1 MCVYLLNAGV
11 GSKVVHL
18 STGNFKSHCHFRSE
32 VYHMVESEH
41 KDEVTTVE
49 RELKL
54 EKELVFFGELNNC
67 TITFTVGSKRCTV

>member
-1 MCVYLLNAGV
+1 
-11 GSKVVHL
+11 
-18 STGNFKSHCHFRSE
+18 
-32 VYHMVESEH
+32 MVESEH